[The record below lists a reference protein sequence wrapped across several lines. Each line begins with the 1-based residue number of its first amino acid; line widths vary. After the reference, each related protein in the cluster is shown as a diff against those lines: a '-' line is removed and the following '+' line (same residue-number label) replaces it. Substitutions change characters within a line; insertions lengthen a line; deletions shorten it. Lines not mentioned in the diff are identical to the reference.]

1 MVMLNGLGH
10 SIFNDFVYF
19 FFHLRASALKFLLV
33 KETSF
38 MTKFSPNCNCK
49 SYLRQL

>member
-1 MVMLNGLGH
+1 MIMLNGLGH
-10 SIFNDFVYF
+10 SIFNDFVY

-38 MTKFSPNCNCK
+38 MTEFSLNCNCK

>member
-1 MVMLNGLGH
+1 MTMLNGLGR

-19 FFHLRASALKFLLV
+19 FHLHASALKFLLV

-38 MTKFSPNCNCK
+38 NDKILA
-49 SYLRQL
+49 YLQL

>member
-1 MVMLNGLGH
+1 MIL
-10 SIFNDFVYF
+10 SI

-38 MTKFSPNCNCK
+38 NDKILS
-49 SYLRQL
+49 